1 LLILPFGSGFP
12 EAQWPAIHAFL
23 KRGGNLIVLGGQPFT
38 RAAFLAEKIWKL
50 RPPRLAFAK
59 QLFINDYQATPG
71 SQGLTWKA
79 NPSFEFLRLPE
90 FRWARSFSPV
100 IRLSDEDLYPRG
112 GSAGSI
118 DARLDALAWGTRDAR
133 RLSAPVIQ
141 IDHWKNNFV
150 GGRWILVPCELPADF
165 LSTRAGQTLL
175 PALVQHALEGA
186 EEFTVRPV
194 WPLFLPGEPP
204 AFQVRWQRFQGEPAP
219 FSVELRVTPESGE
232 PQHTKLDFGAKPFPC
247 LAPITLPP
255 SRGSGLHTV
264 TASLSAG
271 GKVRAVYRTG
281 FWLRDT
287 TLLRSGPRVTVDED
301 FFEVNGRRQ
310 LVLGTTY
317 MASDVQRQ
325 FFMIPNPLVWAEDM
339 AELRRAGIN
348 MLRTG
353 WWSAWDQVMKES
365 GVVHEEMLRALEAF
379 LMTARKFEL
388 PVQFTFFSFIPEV
401 LGGTNP
407 YVDPES
413 VRRQKELVLAV
424 VERFHDVPYL
434 AWDLINEPSFSNPQR
449 LWMTRPNRDAR
460 ELEAWNAWLTER
472 YPDRAILAGLWQTLL
487 PPEPEPI
494 ALPTEEEF
502 SPRAVYRTARG
513 GNALKLH
520 DYYLFAQE
528 KFTEWVKTLRD
539 AIRGSGSEQLI
550 TVGQD
555 EGGARDRLAP
565 AFFRDSVDF
574 TTNHSWWLLDD
585 LLWDSLVAKQPGKP
599 MLIQETGISHQLQI
613 DESARRSPQDEAI
626 LLERKLAFALGTGAG
641 AIQWLW
647 HVNPYMRDDGE
658 VRIGAVR
665 ADGTEKLDVEVL
677 RRLAEFAAAASGSLS
692 APEDPRVA
700 IVTSQAFQYSALNG
714 LALEAQTRAV
724 RVLHYYCRVPGYV
737 VAENQ
742 LARLGL
748 PRLAILPS
756 PHALSDAAWQALVK
770 YVESGGHLLITGS
783 VERDPHWQITKRL
796 AAFGLEASPEPL
808 LYRQGE
814 IRIGEKHISAS
825 FDSQK
830 QQFLEALRFADG
842 ERFREVSVGQG
853 KIFLA
858 SYPVELAEDLS
869 ATAALYAWVL
879 SRAGLEPP
887 FSGQFPS
894 PGVLIRPVHFADSVL
909 YLIVSESAN
918 DEEIAVKDK
927 ATGAELRFRLP
938 AQRARLV
945 LLRKRDGQVLARYGF

>member
-1 LLILPFGSGFP
+1 
-12 EAQWPAIHAFL
+12 
-23 KRGGNLIVLGGQPFT
+23 
-38 RAAFLAEKIWKL
+38 
-50 RPPRLAFAK
+50 
-59 QLFINDYQATPG
+59 
-71 SQGLTWKA
+71 
-79 NPSFEFLRLPE
+79 
-90 FRWARSFSPV
+90 
-100 IRLSDEDLYPRG
+100 
-112 GSAGSI
+112 
-118 DARLDALAWGTRDAR
+118 
-133 RLSAPVIQ
+133 
-141 IDHWKNNFV
+141 
-150 GGRWILVPCELPADF
+150 
-165 LSTRAGQTLL
+165 
-175 PALVQHALEGA
+175 
-186 EEFTVRPV
+186 
-194 WPLFLPGEPP
+194 
-204 AFQVRWQRFQGEPAP
+204 
-219 FSVELRVTPESGE
+219 
-232 PQHTKLDFGAKPFPC
+232 
-247 LAPITLPP
+247 
-255 SRGSGLHTV
+255 
-264 TASLSAG
+264 
-271 GKVRAVYRTG
+271 
-281 FWLRDT
+281 
-287 TLLRSGPRVTVDED
+287 
-301 FFEVNGRRQ
+301 
-310 LVLGTTY
+310 
-317 MASDVQRQ
+317 
-325 FFMIPNPLVWAEDM
+325 
-339 AELRRAGIN
+339 
-348 MLRTG
+348 
-353 WWSAWDQVMKES
+353 
-365 GVVHEEMLRALEAF
+365 
-379 LMTARKFEL
+379 
-388 PVQFTFFSFIPEV
+388 
-401 LGGTNP
+401 
-407 YVDPES
+407 
-413 VRRQKELVLAV
+413 
-424 VERFHDVPYL
+424 
-434 AWDLINEPSFSNPQR
+434 
-449 LWMTRPNRDAR
+449 
-460 ELEAWNAWLTER
+460 
-472 YPDRAILAGLWQTLL
+472 
-487 PPEPEPI
+487 
-494 ALPTEEEF
+494 
-502 SPRAVYRTARG
+502 
-513 GNALKLH
+513 
-520 DYYLFAQE
+520 
-528 KFTEWVKTLRD
+528 
-539 AIRGSGSEQLI
+539 
-550 TVGQD
+550 
-555 EGGARDRLAP
+555 
-565 AFFRDSVDF
+565 
-574 TTNHSWWLLDD
+574 
-585 LLWDSLVAKQPGKP
+585 
-599 MLIQETGISHQLQI
+599 
-613 DESARRSPQDEAI
+613 
-626 LLERKLAFALGTGAG
+626 
-641 AIQWLW
+641 
-647 HVNPYMRDDGE
+647 VNPYMRDDGE